1 MVADAAPGLIMD
13 EIYPL
18 DELRR
23 SEVLSEL
30 FFVVLLAF
38 VALVTALLAT
48 AGVYAL
54 MSFIVSRRTRE
65 IGIRTALGAAP
76 GRVLK
81 GIFLRTFV
89 QLGAGVLVLVGLVIV
104 GILGARSL
112 GIEGG
117 RTLWLSGA
125 GVAVVLV
132 TVGLFGCAIPVL
144 RALRVQPTQA
154 VRADG

>member
-89 QLGAGVLVLVGLVIV
+89 QLGAGLLVGLVIV
-104 GILGARSL
+104 GVLVARSL